1 MSKPELRRRY
11 VNGLDALM
19 WGTDYPHPEGTW
31 PNTARA
37 PRPPTSAAIPV
48 EETRLLLGLNAVRC
62 YDLDLDAPRPRSP
75 PTSGRRPSSSTRT
88 STCARRPTRSA
99 RPASGSTTTASS
111 GRADEPSDA
120 TDDAPPLELDGAVA
134 VVTGGAGGIGR
145 GIVGALL
152 RRGATVVIADVE
164 QAAIDAAVADL
175 APLGPVSGHRTDI
188 TDEHVGRRARRRTST
203 TTHGRVQPALQQ
215 RRASPRA
222 AAASRGSRSRT
233 TGAGASASTCSARR
247 SAPRRSCPA

>member
-1 MSKPELRRRY
+1 MSKPEIRRRY
-11 VNGLDALM
+11 ANGLDALM

-31 PNTARA
+31 PNTVDPALHRLPRGPGRGDPAAARA
-37 PRPPTSAAIPV
+37 QRRALLRPRP
-48 EETRLLLGLNAVRC
+48 RR
-62 YDLDLDAPRPRSP
+62 PRPRSP
-75 PTSGRRPSSSTRT
+75 PTSGRRRRSSTRT
-88 STCARRPTRSA
+88 STAARRPTPSA

-111 GRADEPSDA
+111 GRAERGRRARRPRRC
-120 TDDAPPLELDGAVA
+120 ELDGAVA

-164 QAAIDAAVADL
+164 AGADRVPPSTTSRPLGTVSGHRVDITDEDAVADL
-175 APLGPVSGHRTDI
+175 ADARL
-188 TDEHVGRRARRRTST
+188 RRPRPRSTCCST
-203 TTHGRVQPALQQ
+203 TP
-215 RRASPRA
+215 ASPPA

-247 SAPRRSCPA
+247 SAPRRSCPG